1 MFCGNQERVIFVKT
15 LNNTFIFVGMHILFI
30 VALFSPIPNSV
41 SIKMFSCPLCAYKK
55 NKIYYQTKTLRE
67 IQNHATTKLCPPEL
81 SDICVNTMN
90 TKAIL

>member
-1 MFCGNQERVIFVKT
+1 
-15 LNNTFIFVGMHILFI
+15 MHILFI

-90 TKAIL
+90 TKRSCKDMPKAILQLIFLLVDGYW